1 MWRTVSAKTTP
12 IKVDDLNRGAYG
24 RDGRATETSNT
35 PYDPAKR
42 LEIFRRTPP
51 TIPSFPL
58 RSLIES
64 NDDDDDDDNE
74 QFHSSRISLFLKVI
88 DTHERI
94 YKYMIP
100 LWYSLS
106 FLWCPTKESKSG
118 SPMDVRGNY
127 CETRSIMLSES
138 LSS

>member
-1 MWRTVSAKTTP
+1 MTRDRKELEPKSSRFSSRGSRRFNIVAISCIQLPPYSAGSRHITRNFHSLLCGLPRTVSAKTTP

-58 RSLIES
+58 RSLIDRTTTNNS
-64 NDDDDDDDNE
+64 TP
-74 QFHSSRISLFLKVI
+74 R
-88 DTHERI
+88 
-94 YKYMIP
+94 
-100 LWYSLS
+100 
-106 FLWCPTKESKSG
+106 
-118 SPMDVRGNY
+118 
-127 CETRSIMLSES
+127 ES